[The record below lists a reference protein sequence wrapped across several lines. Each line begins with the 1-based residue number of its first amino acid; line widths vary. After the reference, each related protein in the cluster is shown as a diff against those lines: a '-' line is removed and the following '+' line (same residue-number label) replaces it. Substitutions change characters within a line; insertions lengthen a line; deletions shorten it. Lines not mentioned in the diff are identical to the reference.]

1 MNKRLMVSSLLAA
14 GLLAAGA
21 ANAQIYDR
29 SAASTADI
37 PVQAGEASTTTG
49 GAPNMRTTNS
59 PYPDGTVVLTSP
71 IVVTSPSYPYV
82 VSSGTTPAVVAG
94 TTYYS
99 GGPHYPYT
107 YSTHPHYPYGPST
120 SSTTV
125 MGAAPVYVVPGS
137 TVVMDRPLLGQP
149 AVVQPREITT
159 NSVVITQ

>member
-1 MNKRLMVSSLLAA
+1 MNKRLMVSSLMAA

-21 ANAQIYDR
+21 AQAQVYDR

-49 GAPNMRTTNS
+49 GAPNAKTTNS

-71 IVVTSPSYPYV
+71 MVVTSPSYPYV
-82 VSSGTTPAVVAG
+82 VSSGTGPAVVAG
-94 TTYYS
+94 TTYS
-99 GGPHYPYT
+99 SGPHYPYIS
-107 YSTHPHYPYGPST
+107 STLPHYPYGPST

-137 TVVMDRPLLGQP
+137 TVLLNRPLLGQP